1 MLSMPTLETARL
13 IVRPFVEADLAAV
26 HQLLDVDLAESD
38 MGNEGAQSLDARRRW
53 LAWSVLN
60 YDQLARLYQ
69 PPYGDRAVVSRETG
83 ALIGACG
90 YSPCLGPYAQLP
102 LLRDDP
108 AYVTGLG
115 STEFGLFW
123 AISPTQRRRGYATEA
138 AQALIDYAFAELQL
152 GRIIAT
158 TTYDNAA
165 SIGVMTKL
173 GMRVERN
180 PLPTP
185 PWLQTVGVLTN
196 PRAAR
201 WATDHGFGSWSGRLV
216 LPPRPAGL
224 PSDR

>member
-1 MLSMPTLETARL
+1 MLMMPTLETERL
-13 IVRPFVEADLAAV
+13 TIRPFIGADLPAV
-26 HQLLDVDLAESD
+26 YQLLDVDLAESD
-38 MGNEGAQSLDARRRW
+38 TGNAGAQSLDERRRW
-53 LAWSVLN
+53 LDWTVLN
-60 YDQLARLYQ
+60 YDQLAHLYQ
-69 PPYGDRAVVSRETG
+69 PPYGDRAIVSRESG

-102 LLRDDP
+102 NIRDGVGHT
-108 AYVTGLG
+108 AGLG

-123 AISPTQRRRGYATEA
+123 AISPTQRRQGHATEA

-158 TTYDNAA
+158 TTHDNTA

-185 PWLQTVGVLTN
+185 PWLQTVGVLKN
-196 PRAAR
+196 PRAA
-201 WATDHGFGSWSGRLV
+201 S
-216 LPPRPAGL
+216 
-224 PSDR
+224 